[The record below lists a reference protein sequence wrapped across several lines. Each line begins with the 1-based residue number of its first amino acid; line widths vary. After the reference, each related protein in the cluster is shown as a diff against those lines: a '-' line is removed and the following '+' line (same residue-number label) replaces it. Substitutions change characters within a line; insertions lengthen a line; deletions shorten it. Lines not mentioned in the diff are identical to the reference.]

1 MKAAISLPDDLFDA
15 ADTLAGRLGV
25 SRSRLIALALAEFI
39 AKHRSSKVTERLNAV
54 FAAEASGADKPL
66 QRAQQRAVGKTEW

>member
-54 FAAEASGADKPL
+54 FAAEASSVDKPL